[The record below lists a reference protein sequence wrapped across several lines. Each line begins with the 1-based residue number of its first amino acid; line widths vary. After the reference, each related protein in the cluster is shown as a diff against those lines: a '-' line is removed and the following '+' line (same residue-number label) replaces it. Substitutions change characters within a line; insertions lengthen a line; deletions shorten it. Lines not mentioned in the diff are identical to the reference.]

1 MEKEVLAHRNV
12 ICIRD
17 AALIQSAVRHER
29 RARLAEQWLRRKWGT
44 LSTADKLAIL
54 REASAATDSRD
65 KCIERLA
72 LPRPKDVDPWDEL
85 YRRPLIAADD
95 ATAASREAESDDP
108 KPPGLTGSSDG
119 RETA

>member
-1 MEKEVLAHRNV
+1 
-12 ICIRD
+12 D

-29 RARLAEQWLRRKWGT
+29 RARLAEQWLRREWEL

-72 LPRPKDVDPWDEL
+72 LPRPKETDPWDEL
-85 YRRPLIAADD
+85 YRRPPIAAVEVG
-95 ATAASREAESDDP
+95 RESESDSDSDDN
-108 KPPGLTGSSDG
+108 KPPGPVGSSDG
-119 RETA
+119 RETD